1 MFPTVREVL
10 ALDPVRH
17 GAPRLVAGEAGLD
30 RPVRWVHVA
39 EVPDIATLLRGGELV
54 LTTGIGLPADDA
66 GLRVFIGALADVGV
80 SGLVVELGRRYVS
93 GVPRVMAAAAERRGL
108 PLVELR
114 RATPFVRVTEAVH
127 ALIVDAQL
135 TELRATEEIH
145 QRFTELSVE
154 GAGPAE
160 VVRQAAE
167 LSGCPVVLENLSR
180 QVLAY
185 DPAGES
191 AELLLDGWEQHSRR
205 ISPAGRTA
213 YDSDSGW
220 LVTTVGA
227 RGQDWGR
234 LLLRWPGGGELTTPA
249 PVPDGM
255 PDLEAGQVGQVPG
268 GPPTRLTILVE
279 RAASALALGRL
290 IRRDAE
296 GLERQ
301 IHRTLLTALLDHSR
315 PVDEVALRAR
325 ALGVVLERR
334 HLVGVVVRYRAD
346 EPAAEV
352 GSPGESGQVDPEA
365 GPARLRDLSE
375 AVGQALD
382 EAKLIGLSSA
392 IDDQAVGVLLALPDA
407 AAEERALAAFAAAL
421 RRNRMDAAPPRPPDA
436 VPARPG
442 GSAPGATPA
451 RTGTSAAGAGSARTG
466 TSAAGAGSAR
476 TGTSA
481 AGAGS
486 ARTGTTAAGAG
497 SVRTGTTAAGA
508 GSVRTGTTAAGAGS
522 ARTGTTAAGA
532 GSVRPG
538 GAGPAALAGLGAPP
552 HARTAGTGAPPSLL
566 RTAGPAS
573 VIVAAGSGVGSLREA
588 RRSLVEARQVADA
601 ARRDRRDLPI
611 FRLPH
616 VGLAG
621 LLHLLRDE
629 PRLQTFVER
638 ELGALLAY
646 DARHP
651 REQLLGTL
659 RAYLEQ
665 GRNKSAGAAAAH
677 LSRPAFYERLARIA
691 RILDVDLHSVEACIS
706 LHVALLALDA
716 VRTP

>member
-17 GAPRLVAGEAGLD
+17 GAPRLVAGDAGLD
-30 RPVRWVHVA
+30 APVRWVHVA
-39 EVPDIATLLRGGELV
+39 EVPDIATLLGGGELV
-54 LTTGIGLPADDA
+54 LTTGIGLPADDT
-66 GLRVFIGALADVGV
+66 GLRAFIGDLADVGV

-114 RATPFVRVTEAVH
+114 RATPFVRITEAVH

-167 LSGCPVVLENLSR
+167 LAGCPLVLENLSR

-205 ISPAGRTA
+205 IRPAGRTA
-213 YDSDSGW
+213 YDADSGW

-234 LLLRWPGGGELTTPA
+234 LLLRWPGGGDLAAGSTLGGRPA
-249 PVPDGM
+249 GT
-255 PDLEAGQVGQVPG
+255 
-268 GPPTRLTILVE
+268 PPTRLTILVE
-279 RAASALALGRL
+279 RAASTLALGRL

-325 ALGVVLERR
+325 ALGVTLERR
-334 HLVGVVVRYRAD
+334 HLVGVVVRHRLDDPA
-346 EPAAEV
+346 EGAGESTVAAE
-352 GSPGESGQVDPEA
+352 SPEA
-365 GPARLRDLSE
+365 GPARLRDLAE
-375 AVGQALD
+375 AVGQALR
-382 EAKLIGLSSA
+382 EAKLTGLTSA
-392 IDDQAVGVLLALPDA
+392 VDDQAVGALLALPDP
-407 AAEERALAAFAAAL
+407 AAEERALTAFAAAL
-421 RRNRMDAAPPRPPDA
+421 RRIRLDAAPARPAVAGAVPPDA
-436 VPARPG
+436 
-442 GSAPGATPA
+442 
-451 RTGTSAAGAGSARTG
+451 
-466 TSAAGAGSAR
+466 
-476 TGTSA
+476 
-481 AGAGS
+481 
-486 ARTGTTAAGAG
+486 
-497 SVRTGTTAAGA
+497 
-508 GSVRTGTTAAGAGS
+508 
-522 ARTGTTAAGA
+522 
-532 GSVRPG
+532 
-538 GAGPAALAGLGAPP
+538 
-552 HARTAGTGAPPSLL
+552 
-566 RTAGPAS
+566 
-573 VIVAAGSGVGSLREA
+573 VIVAAGSGVGGLREA
-588 RRSLVEARQVADA
+588 RRSLIEARQIADA

-629 PRLQTFVER
+629 PRVQTFVER
-638 ELGALLAY
+638 ELGALLAH

-651 REQLLGTL
+651 RDQLLGTL

-665 GRNKSAGAAAAH
+665 GRNKSAAAAAAH

-691 RILDVDLHSVEACIS
+691 RILDVDLDSVEACLS

-716 VRTP
+716 IRTP

>member
-17 GAPRLVAGEAGLD
+17 GAPRVVAGDEGLD

-39 EVPDIATLLRGGELV
+39 EVPDIATLLGGGELV
-54 LTTGIGLPADDA
+54 LTTGIGLPGDDA
-66 GLRVFIGALADVGV
+66 GLRAFIGDLADVGV

-114 RATPFVRVTEAVH
+114 RATPFVRITEAVH

-145 QRFTELSVE
+145 QRFNDLSVE
-154 GAGPAE
+154 GADAAE
-160 VVRQAAE
+160 VIRQAAE

-180 QVLAY
+180 QVLGY

-205 ISPAGRTA
+205 IRPAGRTA
-213 YDSDSGW
+213 YDPDSGW

-234 LLLRWPGGGELTTPA
+234 LLLRWPASGD
-249 PVPDGM
+249 VPSARAVE
-255 PDLEAGQVGQVPG
+255 PTA
-268 GPPTRLTILVE
+268 GPPTRLTILIE
-279 RAASALALGRL
+279 RAASTLALGRL

-315 PVDEVALRAR
+315 PVDEVGLRAK
-325 ALGVVLERR
+325 ALGVVLDRR
-334 HLVGVVVRYRAD
+334 HLVGVMVRHRAD
-346 EPAAEV
+346 DPAGEV
-352 GSPGESGQVDPEA
+352 GPEA
-365 GPARLRDLSE
+365 GQARLRDLSE
-375 AVGQALD
+375 AVGQALR
-382 EAKLIGLSSA
+382 EAKLTALTSA
-392 IDDQAVGVLLALPDA
+392 VDDHSVGALLALSDP
-407 AAEERALAAFAAAL
+407 AAEDRALSAFASAL
-421 RRNRMDAAPPRPPDA
+421 RRVRLDAGTGRPGPGA
-436 VPARPG
+436 EPARAAT
-442 GSAPGATPA
+442 STDVSRPGADA
-451 RTGTSAAGAGSARTG
+451 SRAALGADPSRAGFGEAVRAGVDGSR
-466 TSAAGAGSAR
+466 
-476 TGTSA
+476 
-481 AGAGS
+481 
-486 ARTGTTAAGAG
+486 
-497 SVRTGTTAAGA
+497 
-508 GSVRTGTTAAGAGS
+508 
-522 ARTGTTAAGA
+522 
-532 GSVRPG
+532 
-538 GAGPAALAGLGAPP
+538 GAGPGA
-552 HARTAGTGAPPSLL
+552 
-566 RTAGPAS
+566 
-573 VIVAAGSGVGSLREA
+573 VIVAAGSGVSTLREA
-588 RRSLVEARQVADA
+588 RRSLVEARQIAEA

-638 ELGALLAY
+638 ELGALLEY

-651 REQLLGTL
+651 REQLLDTL

-691 RILDVDLHSVEACIS
+691 RILDVDLDSVEASLS
-706 LHVALLALDA
+706 LHVALLALEA

>member
-10 ALDPVRH
+10 ALVPVRH
-17 GAPRLVAGEAGLD
+17 GAPRLVAGDAGLD
-30 RPVRWVHVA
+30 RRVRWVHVA
-39 EVPDIATLLRGGELV
+39 EVPDIATLLGGGELV

-66 GLRVFIGALADVGV
+66 GLRAFIGDLADVGV

-114 RATPFVRVTEAVH
+114 RATPFVRITEAVH

-145 QRFTELSVE
+145 QRFTDLSVE
-154 GAGPAE
+154 GAEPAE

-167 LSGCPVVLENLSR
+167 LAGCPVVLENLSR

-205 ISPAGRTA
+205 IRPAGRTA
-213 YDSDSGW
+213 YDPDSGW

-234 LLLRWPGGGELTTPA
+234 LLLRWPAGTDLASVDDPAAGGPRTGPAGSPPAAGDGGPSPAGDGPGPSGAQERGHGRSGAGDGTRAGGRSGAGRSGTGHGAPAGGWAAAVPATATTGRGPA
-249 PVPDGM
+249 T
-255 PDLEAGQVGQVPG
+255 
-268 GPPTRLTILVE
+268 PPTRLTILIE
-279 RAASALALGRL
+279 RAASTLALGRL

-301 IHRTLLTALLDHSR
+301 IHRTLLTALIDHSR
-315 PVDEVALRAR
+315 PVDEVALRAK
-325 ALGVVLERR
+325 ALGVTLDRR
-334 HLVGVVVRYRAD
+334 HLVGVVVRHRAD
-346 EPAAEV
+346 DPTGEGAGPA
-352 GSPGESGQVDPEA
+352 D
-365 GPARLRDLSE
+365 GPARLRDLAE
-375 AVGQALD
+375 AVGQALR
-382 EAKLIGLSSA
+382 EAKLTALTSA
-392 IDDQAVGVLLALPDA
+392 VDDQAVGALLALPDP

-421 RRNRMDAAPPRPPDA
+421 RRVRLDA
-436 VPARPG
+436 VPLRPP
-442 GSAPGATPA
+442 APRPA
-451 RTGTSAAGAGSARTG
+451 ALPVAVAAPWPAD
-466 TSAAGAGSAR
+466 
-476 TGTSA
+476 
-481 AGAGS
+481 
-486 ARTGTTAAGAG
+486 
-497 SVRTGTTAAGA
+497 
-508 GSVRTGTTAAGAGS
+508 
-522 ARTGTTAAGA
+522 
-532 GSVRPG
+532 G
-538 GAGPAALAGLGAPP
+538 GAGRPGSPERATGAGGVARATGPAAV
-552 HARTAGTGAPPSLL
+552 
-566 RTAGPAS
+566 
-573 VIVAAGSGVGSLREA
+573 VIAAGSGVGSLREA
-588 RRSLVEARQVADA
+588 RRSLVEARQIAEA

-638 ELGALLAY
+638 ELGALLAH

-665 GRNKSAGAAAAH
+665 GRNKSAAAAAAH
-677 LSRPAFYERLARIA
+677 LSRPAFYERLARIG
-691 RILDVDLHSVEACIS
+691 RILDADLDSVDACLS

-716 VRTP
+716 VRAP

>member
-1 MFPTVREVL
+1 MSSSGVTDGSVAAVFPTVREVL

-17 GAPRLVAGEAGLD
+17 GAPRLVAGDAGLD

-39 EVPDIATLLRGGELV
+39 EVPDIATLLGGGELV
-54 LTTGIGLPADDA
+54 LTTGIGLPGDDA
-66 GLRVFIGALADVGV
+66 GLRAFIGDLADVGV

-114 RATPFVRVTEAVH
+114 RATPFVRITEAVH

-145 QRFTELSVE
+145 QRFTDLSVE
-154 GAGPAE
+154 GADATE
-160 VVRQAAE
+160 VIRQAAE

-180 QVLAY
+180 QVLGY

-205 ISPAGRTA
+205 IRPAGRTA
-213 YDSDSGW
+213 YDPDSGW
-220 LVTTVGA
+220 LVTVVGA

-234 LLLRWPGGGELTTPA
+234 LLLRWPGGGELPTRRGTDPA
-249 PVPDGM
+249 RPD
-255 PDLEAGQVGQVPG
+255 PSP
-268 GPPTRLTILVE
+268 GPPTRLTILIE
-279 RAASALALGRL
+279 RAASTLALGRL

-315 PVDEVALRAR
+315 SVDEVALRAK
-325 ALGVVLERR
+325 ALGVVLDRR
-334 HLVGVVVRYRAD
+334 HLVGVMVRHRAD
-346 EPAAEV
+346 DPA
-352 GSPGESGQVDPEA
+352 GEGGPEA

-375 AVGQALD
+375 AVGQALR
-382 EAKLIGLSSA
+382 EAKLTALTSA
-392 IDDQAVGVLLALPDA
+392 VDDHSVGALLALPDP
-407 AAEERALAAFAAAL
+407 AAEDRALSAFAAAL
-421 RRNRMDAAPPRPPDA
+421 RRVRLD
-436 VPARPG
+436 
-442 GSAPGATPA
+442 
-451 RTGTSAAGAGSARTG
+451 AGASRVA
-466 TSAAGAGSAR
+466 SGANASPVA
-476 TGTSA
+476 S
-481 AGAGS
+481 GADASRVVADGVG
-486 ARTGTTAAGAG
+486 R
-497 SVRTGTTAAGA
+497 SV
-508 GSVRTGTTAAGAGS
+508 
-522 ARTGTTAAGA
+522 
-532 GSVRPG
+532 G
-538 GAGPAALAGLGAPP
+538 G
-552 HARTAGTGAPPSLL
+552 
-566 RTAGPAS
+566 

-588 RRSLVEARQVADA
+588 RRSLIEARQIAEA

-638 ELGALLAY
+638 ELGALLEY

-651 REQLLGTL
+651 RERLLDTL

-691 RILDVDLHSVEACIS
+691 RILDVDLDSVEACLS

>member
-17 GAPRLVAGEAGLD
+17 GAPRVVAGDAGLD

-39 EVPDIATLLRGGELV
+39 EVPDIATLLGGGELV
-54 LTTGIGLPADDA
+54 LTTGIGLPGDDA
-66 GLRVFIGALADVGV
+66 GLRAFIGDLADVGV

-114 RATPFVRVTEAVH
+114 RATPFVRITEAVH

-145 QRFTELSVE
+145 QRFNDLSVE
-154 GAGPAE
+154 GADAAE
-160 VVRQAAE
+160 VIRQAAE

-180 QVLAY
+180 QVLGY

-205 ISPAGRTA
+205 IRPAGRTA
-213 YDSDSGW
+213 YDPDSGW

-234 LLLRWPGGGELTTPA
+234 LLLRWPASGDVPTRAGEPA
-249 PVPDGM
+249 
-255 PDLEAGQVGQVPG
+255 G
-268 GPPTRLTILVE
+268 GPPTRLSILIE
-279 RAASALALGRL
+279 RAASTLALGRL

-315 PVDEVALRAR
+315 PVDEVALRAK
-325 ALGVVLERR
+325 ALGVLLDRR
-334 HLVGVVVRYRAD
+334 HLVGVMVRHRAD
-346 EPAAEV
+346 DPAGEV
-352 GSPGESGQVDPEA
+352 GPEA
-365 GPARLRDLSE
+365 GQARLRDLSE
-375 AVGQALD
+375 AVGQALR
-382 EAKLIGLSSA
+382 EAKLTALTSA
-392 IDDQAVGVLLALPDA
+392 VDDNSVGALLALTDP
-407 AAEERALAAFAAAL
+407 AAEDRALSAFASAL
-421 RRNRMDAAPPRPPDA
+421 RRVRLDAGSGRAPAAGEASRSATGADVSRP
-436 VPARPG
+436 
-442 GSAPGATPA
+442 APGAEPA
-451 RTGTSAAGAGSARTG
+451 RAVAGVDPSR
-466 TSAAGAGSAR
+466 
-476 TGTSA
+476 
-481 AGAGS
+481 
-486 ARTGTTAAGAG
+486 
-497 SVRTGTTAAGA
+497 
-508 GSVRTGTTAAGAGS
+508 
-522 ARTGTTAAGA
+522 
-532 GSVRPG
+532 G
-538 GAGPAALAGLGAPP
+538 GGGG
-552 HARTAGTGAPPSLL
+552 G
-566 RTAGPAS
+566 
-573 VIVAAGSGVGSLREA
+573 VIVAAGSGVSSLREA
-588 RRSLVEARQVADA
+588 RRSLVEARQIAEA

-629 PRLQTFVER
+629 PRLQTFVEG
-638 ELGALLAY
+638 ELGALLEY

-651 REQLLGTL
+651 REQLLDTL

-691 RILDVDLHSVEACIS
+691 RILDADLDSVETSLS
-706 LHVALLALDA
+706 LHVALLALEA

>member
-1 MFPTVREVL
+1 MAAVFPTVREVL

-17 GAPRLVAGEAGLD
+17 GAPRVVAGDEGLD

-39 EVPDIATLLRGGELV
+39 EVPDIATLLGGGELV
-54 LTTGIGLPADDA
+54 LTTGIGLPGDDA
-66 GLRVFIGALADVGV
+66 GLRAFIGDLADVGV

-114 RATPFVRVTEAVH
+114 RATPFVRITEAVH

-145 QRFTELSVE
+145 QRFNDLSVE
-154 GAGPAE
+154 GADATE
-160 VVRQAAE
+160 VIRQAAE

-180 QVLAY
+180 QVLGY

-205 ISPAGRTA
+205 IRPAGRTA
-213 YDSDSGW
+213 YDPDSGW

-234 LLLRWPGGGELTTPA
+234 LLLRWPASGD
-249 PVPDGM
+249 VPSARAVE
-255 PDLEAGQVGQVPG
+255 PNAGS
-268 GPPTRLTILVE
+268 PTRLTILIE
-279 RAASALALGRL
+279 RAASTLALGRL

-315 PVDEVALRAR
+315 PVDEVGLRAK
-325 ALGVVLERR
+325 ALGVVLDRR
-334 HLVGVVVRYRAD
+334 HLVGVMVRHRAD
-346 EPAAEV
+346 DPA
-352 GSPGESGQVDPEA
+352 GEIGPEA
-365 GPARLRDLSE
+365 GQARLRDLSE
-375 AVGQALD
+375 AVGQALR
-382 EAKLIGLSSA
+382 EAKLTALTSA
-392 IDDQAVGVLLALPDA
+392 VDDNSVGALLALPDA
-407 AAEERALAAFAAAL
+407 AAEDRALSAFASAL
-421 RRNRMDAAPPRPPDA
+421 RR
-436 VPARPG
+436 
-442 GSAPGATPA
+442 
-451 RTGTSAAGAGSARTG
+451 
-466 TSAAGAGSAR
+466 
-476 TGTSA
+476 
-481 AGAGS
+481 
-486 ARTGTTAAGAG
+486 
-497 SVRTGTTAAGA
+497 VR
-508 GSVRTGTTAAGAGS
+508 
-522 ARTGTTAAGA
+522 
-532 GSVRPG
+532 
-538 GAGPAALAGLGAPP
+538 LD
-552 HARTAGTGAPPSLL
+552 AGTGRATSGVDPF
-566 RTAGPAS
+566 RGGGPGA
-573 VIVAAGSGVGSLREA
+573 VIVAAGSGVSSPREA
-588 RRSLVEARQVADA
+588 RRSLVEARQIAEA

-638 ELGALLAY
+638 ELGALLEY

-651 REQLLGTL
+651 REQLLDTL

-665 GRNKSAGAAAAH
+665 GRNKSAAAAAAH

-691 RILDVDLHSVEACIS
+691 RILDVDLDSVEAALS
-706 LHVALLALDA
+706 LHVALLALEA
-716 VRTP
+716 VRAP

>member
-1 MFPTVREVL
+1 MAAVFPTVREVL
-10 ALDPVRH
+10 ALGPVRH
-17 GAPRLVAGEAGLD
+17 GAPRVVAGDEGLD

-39 EVPDIATLLRGGELV
+39 EVPDIATLLGGGELV
-54 LTTGIGLPADDA
+54 LTTGIGLPGDDA
-66 GLRVFIGALADVGV
+66 GLRAFIGDLADVGV

-114 RATPFVRVTEAVH
+114 RATPFVRITEAVH

-145 QRFTELSVE
+145 QRFNDLSVE
-154 GAGPAE
+154 GADAAE
-160 VVRQAAE
+160 VIRQAAE

-180 QVLAY
+180 QVLGY

-205 ISPAGRTA
+205 IRPAGRTA
-213 YDSDSGW
+213 YDPDSGW

-234 LLLRWPGGGELTTPA
+234 LLLRWPASGD
-249 PVPDGM
+249 VPSAQAVE
-255 PDLEAGQVGQVPG
+255 PSAGS
-268 GPPTRLTILVE
+268 PTRLTILIE
-279 RAASALALGRL
+279 RAASTLALGRL

-315 PVDEVALRAR
+315 PVDEVGLRAK
-325 ALGVVLERR
+325 ALGVVLDRR
-334 HLVGVVVRYRAD
+334 HLVGVMVRHRAD
-346 EPAAEV
+346 DPAGEV
-352 GSPGESGQVDPEA
+352 GPEA
-365 GPARLRDLSE
+365 GQARLRDLSE
-375 AVGQALD
+375 AVGQALR
-382 EAKLIGLSSA
+382 EAKLTALTSA
-392 IDDQAVGVLLALPDA
+392 VDDNSVGVLLALPDP
-407 AAEERALAAFAAAL
+407 AAEDRALSAFASAL
-421 RRNRMDAAPPRPPDA
+421 RQVRLD
-436 VPARPG
+436 
-442 GSAPGATPA
+442 
-451 RTGTSAAGAGSARTG
+451 AGAGRTG
-466 TSAAGAGSAR
+466 PGVDVSRSSSGAEPSRAAPGVEAARVGVEGAR
-476 TGTSA
+476 
-481 AGAGS
+481 
-486 ARTGTTAAGAG
+486 
-497 SVRTGTTAAGA
+497 
-508 GSVRTGTTAAGAGS
+508 
-522 ARTGTTAAGA
+522 
-532 GSVRPG
+532 
-538 GAGPAALAGLGAPP
+538 GAGPGA
-552 HARTAGTGAPPSLL
+552 
-566 RTAGPAS
+566 
-573 VIVAAGSGVGSLREA
+573 VIVAAGSRVSTLREA
-588 RRSLVEARQVADA
+588 RRSLVEARQVAEA

-638 ELGALLAY
+638 ELGALLEY

-651 REQLLGTL
+651 RERLLDTL

-665 GRNKSAGAAAAH
+665 GRNKSAAAAAAH

-691 RILDVDLHSVEACIS
+691 RVLDVDLDSVEAALS

>member
-17 GAPRLVAGEAGLD
+17 GAPRVVAGDDGLD

-39 EVPDIATLLRGGELV
+39 EVPDIATLLGGGELV
-54 LTTGIGLPADDA
+54 LTTGIGLPGDDA
-66 GLRVFIGALADVGV
+66 GLRAFIGDLADVGV

-93 GVPRVMAAAAERRGL
+93 GVPRVMVAAAERRGL

-114 RATPFVRVTEAVH
+114 RATPFVRITEAVH

-145 QRFTELSVE
+145 QRFNDLSVE
-154 GAGPAE
+154 GADAAE
-160 VVRQAAE
+160 VIRQAAE

-180 QVLAY
+180 QVLGY

-205 ISPAGRTA
+205 IRPAGRTA
-213 YDSDSGW
+213 YDPDSGW

-234 LLLRWPGGGELTTPA
+234 LLLRWPASGD
-249 PVPDGM
+249 VPSARAIE
-255 PDLEAGQVGQVPG
+255 PTAGS
-268 GPPTRLTILVE
+268 PTRLTILIE
-279 RAASALALGRL
+279 RAASTLALGRL
-290 IRRDAE
+290 IRPDAE

-315 PVDEVALRAR
+315 PVDEVGLRAK
-325 ALGVVLERR
+325 ALGVVLDRR
-334 HLVGVVVRYRAD
+334 HLVGVMVRHRAD
-346 EPAAEV
+346 DPAGEV
-352 GSPGESGQVDPEA
+352 GPEVGQ
-365 GPARLRDLSE
+365 ARLRDLSE
-375 AVGQALD
+375 AVGQALR
-382 EAKLIGLSSA
+382 EAKLTALTSA
-392 IDDQAVGVLLALPDA
+392 VDDNSVGALLALPDP
-407 AAEERALAAFAAAL
+407 AAEDRALSAFASAL
-421 RRNRMDAAPPRPPDA
+421 RRVRLD
-436 VPARPG
+436 
-442 GSAPGATPA
+442 
-451 RTGTSAAGAGSARTG
+451 AGAG
-466 TSAAGAGSAR
+466 
-476 TGTSA
+476 
-481 AGAGS
+481 
-486 ARTGTTAAGAG
+486 
-497 SVRTGTTAAGA
+497 
-508 GSVRTGTTAAGAGS
+508 
-522 ARTGTTAAGA
+522 
-532 GSVRPG
+532 RPG
-538 GAGPAALAGLGAPP
+538 PGVEPARAASDASRAALGADPPRAGFGVEAARAGGDVPRGAGPGA
-552 HARTAGTGAPPSLL
+552 
-566 RTAGPAS
+566 
-573 VIVAAGSGVGSLREA
+573 VIVAAGSGVSTLREA
-588 RRSLVEARQVADA
+588 RRSLVEARQIAEA

-638 ELGALLAY
+638 ELGALLEY

-651 REQLLGTL
+651 REQLLDTL

-691 RILDVDLHSVEACIS
+691 RILDVDLDSVEASLS
-706 LHVALLALDA
+706 LHVALLALEA
-716 VRTP
+716 VRAP

>member
-1 MFPTVREVL
+1 MSRVFPTVREIL
-10 ALDPVRH
+10 ALDPIRH

-39 EVPDIATLLRGGELV
+39 EVPDIASLLRGGELV
-54 LTTGIGLPADDA
+54 LTTGIGLPGEDA
-66 GLRVFIGALADVGV
+66 GLRAFIGELADVGV

-93 GVPRVMAAAAERRGL
+93 GVPRVMAAAAARRGL

-185 DPAGES
+185 DPAGQS

-205 ISPAGRTA
+205 ISPPGRTA
-213 YDSDSGW
+213 YDTDRGW

-234 LLLRWPGGGELTTPA
+234 LLLRWPGGGELAAPA
-249 PVPDGM
+249 PLPDPAAEPADVAPRM
-255 PDLEAGQVGQVPG
+255 VT
-268 GPPTRLTILVE
+268 PPTRLTILVE
-279 RAASALALGRL
+279 RAASTLALGRL

-325 ALGVVLERR
+325 ALGVVLDRR
-334 HLVGVVVRYRAD
+334 HLVGVVVRWRTD
-346 EPAAEV
+346 DPAADGAPPEE
-352 GSPGESGQVDPEA
+352 PGPADPEA

-375 AVGQALD
+375 AVGQALR
-382 EAKLIGLSSA
+382 EAKLTGLSSA
-392 IDDQAVGVLLALPDA
+392 VDDQAVGVLLALSDP
-407 AAEERALAAFAAAL
+407 AAEDRALAAFAAAL
-421 RRNRMDAAPPRPPDA
+421 RRNRVDAAGSRAAEPA
-436 VPARPG
+436 PAR
-442 GSAPGATPA
+442 AT
-451 RTGTSAAGAGSARTG
+451 GAGA
-466 TSAAGAGSAR
+466 
-476 TGTSA
+476 
-481 AGAGS
+481 
-486 ARTGTTAAGAG
+486 
-497 SVRTGTTAAGA
+497 
-508 GSVRTGTTAAGAGS
+508 
-522 ARTGTTAAGA
+522 
-532 GSVRPG
+532 
-538 GAGPAALAGLGAPP
+538 
-552 HARTAGTGAPPSLL
+552 
-566 RTAGPAS
+566 

-601 ARRDRRDLPI
+601 ARRDRRDLPV

-665 GRNKSAGAAAAH
+665 GRNKSAAAAAAH

-691 RILDVDLHSVEACIS
+691 RILDADLDSVEACLS

>member
-1 MFPTVREVL
+1 MTAVFPTVREVL

-17 GAPRLVAGEAGLD
+17 GAPRVVAGDEGLD

-39 EVPDIATLLRGGELV
+39 EVPDIATLLGGGELV
-54 LTTGIGLPADDA
+54 LTTGIGLPGDDA
-66 GLRVFIGALADVGV
+66 GLRAFIGDLADVGV

-93 GVPRVMAAAAERRGL
+93 AVPRVMAAAAERRGL

-114 RATPFVRVTEAVH
+114 RATPFVRITEAVH

-145 QRFTELSVE
+145 QRFNDLSVE
-154 GAGPAE
+154 GADAAE
-160 VVRQAAE
+160 VIRQAAE

-180 QVLAY
+180 QVLGY

-205 ISPAGRTA
+205 IRPAGRTA
-213 YDSDSGW
+213 YDPDSGW

-234 LLLRWPGGGELTTPA
+234 LLLRWPASGD
-249 PVPDGM
+249 VPSAQAVE
-255 PDLEAGQVGQVPG
+255 PTV
-268 GPPTRLTILVE
+268 GPPTRLTILIE
-279 RAASALALGRL
+279 RAASTLALGRL

-315 PVDEVALRAR
+315 PVDEVGLRAK
-325 ALGVVLERR
+325 ALGVVLDRR
-334 HLVGVVVRYRAD
+334 HLVGVMVRHRAD
-346 EPAAEV
+346 DPVGEV
-352 GSPGESGQVDPEA
+352 GPEA
-365 GPARLRDLSE
+365 GQARLRDLSE
-375 AVGQALD
+375 AVGQALR
-382 EAKLIGLSSA
+382 EAKLTALTSA
-392 IDDQAVGVLLALPDA
+392 VDDNSVGALLALPDP
-407 AAEERALAAFAAAL
+407 AAEDRALSAFASAL
-421 RRNRMDAAPPRPPDA
+421 RRVRLDAGTGRAAPGVEPARVTSGVDVARPAPDA
-436 VPARPG
+436 SRADPARPG
-442 GSAPGATPA
+442 FGVEAV
-451 RTGTSAAGAGSARTG
+451 RAGVEG
-466 TSAAGAGSAR
+466 
-476 TGTSA
+476 
-481 AGAGS
+481 
-486 ARTGTTAAGAG
+486 
-497 SVRTGTTAAGA
+497 VR
-508 GSVRTGTTAAGAGS
+508 
-522 ARTGTTAAGA
+522 
-532 GSVRPG
+532 
-538 GAGPAALAGLGAPP
+538 GAGPGA
-552 HARTAGTGAPPSLL
+552 
-566 RTAGPAS
+566 
-573 VIVAAGSGVGSLREA
+573 VIVAAGSGVSTLREA
-588 RRSLVEARQVADA
+588 RRSLVEARQIAEA

-638 ELGALLAY
+638 ELGALLEY

-651 REQLLGTL
+651 RERLLDTL

-691 RILDVDLHSVEACIS
+691 RILDVDLDSVEASLS
-706 LHVALLALDA
+706 LHVALLALEA

>member
-1 MFPTVREVL
+1 MAAVFPTVREVL
-10 ALDPVRH
+10 ALGPVRH
-17 GAPRLVAGEAGLD
+17 GAPRVVAGDEGLD

-39 EVPDIATLLRGGELV
+39 EVPDIATLLGGGELV
-54 LTTGIGLPADDA
+54 LTTGIGLPGDDA
-66 GLRVFIGALADVGV
+66 GLRAFIGDLADVGV

-114 RATPFVRVTEAVH
+114 RATPFVRITEAVH

-145 QRFTELSVE
+145 QRFNDLSVE
-154 GAGPAE
+154 GADAAE
-160 VVRQAAE
+160 VIRQAAE

-180 QVLAY
+180 QVLGY

-205 ISPAGRTA
+205 IRPAGRTA
-213 YDSDSGW
+213 YDPDSGW

-234 LLLRWPGGGELTTPA
+234 LLLRWPASGD
-249 PVPDGM
+249 VPSAQAVE
-255 PDLEAGQVGQVPG
+255 PSVGS
-268 GPPTRLTILVE
+268 PTRLTILIE
-279 RAASALALGRL
+279 RAASTLALGRL

-315 PVDEVALRAR
+315 PVDEVGLRAK
-325 ALGVVLERR
+325 ALGVVLDRR
-334 HLVGVVVRYRAD
+334 HLVGVMVRHRAD
-346 EPAAEV
+346 DPAGEV
-352 GSPGESGQVDPEA
+352 GPEA
-365 GPARLRDLSE
+365 GQARLRDLSE
-375 AVGQALD
+375 AVGQALR
-382 EAKLIGLSSA
+382 EAKLTALTSA
-392 IDDQAVGVLLALPDA
+392 VDDNSVGALLALPDP
-407 AAEERALAAFAAAL
+407 AAEDRALSAFASAL
-421 RRNRMDAAPPRPPDA
+421 RQVRLD
-436 VPARPG
+436 
-442 GSAPGATPA
+442 
-451 RTGTSAAGAGSARTG
+451 AGAGRTG
-466 TSAAGAGSAR
+466 PGVDMSRSSSGAEPSRVAPGVEAARVGVEGAR
-476 TGTSA
+476 
-481 AGAGS
+481 
-486 ARTGTTAAGAG
+486 
-497 SVRTGTTAAGA
+497 
-508 GSVRTGTTAAGAGS
+508 
-522 ARTGTTAAGA
+522 
-532 GSVRPG
+532 
-538 GAGPAALAGLGAPP
+538 GAGPGA
-552 HARTAGTGAPPSLL
+552 
-566 RTAGPAS
+566 
-573 VIVAAGSGVGSLREA
+573 VIVAAGSGVSTLREA
-588 RRSLVEARQVADA
+588 RRSLVEARQVAEA

-638 ELGALLAY
+638 ELGALLEY

-651 REQLLGTL
+651 RERLLDTL

-665 GRNKSAGAAAAH
+665 GRNKSAAAAAAH

-691 RILDVDLHSVEACIS
+691 RVLDVDLDSVEAALS

>member
-17 GAPRLVAGEAGLD
+17 GAPRVVAGDAGLD

-39 EVPDIATLLRGGELV
+39 EVPDIATLLGGGELV
-54 LTTGIGLPADDA
+54 LTTGIGLPGDDA
-66 GLRVFIGALADVGV
+66 GLRAFIGDLADVGV

-114 RATPFVRVTEAVH
+114 RATPFVRITEAVH

-145 QRFTELSVE
+145 QRFTDLSVE
-154 GAGPAE
+154 GADAAE
-160 VVRQAAE
+160 VIRQAAE

-180 QVLAY
+180 QVLGY

-205 ISPAGRTA
+205 IRPAGRTA
-213 YDSDSGW
+213 YDPDSGW
-220 LVTTVGA
+220 LVTVVGA

-234 LLLRWPGGGELTTPA
+234 LLLRWPAGGELPSRRGA
-249 PVPDGM
+249 DPVEPD
-255 PDLEAGQVGQVPG
+255 ARPG
-268 GPPTRLTILVE
+268 SGPPTRLTILIE
-279 RAASALALGRL
+279 RAASTLALGRL

-315 PVDEVALRAR
+315 PVDEVALRAK

-334 HLVGVVVRYRAD
+334 HLVGVMVRHRAD
-346 EPAAEV
+346 DPA
-352 GSPGESGQVDPEA
+352 GEGGPEA

-375 AVGQALD
+375 AVGQALR
-382 EAKLIGLSSA
+382 EAKLTALTSA
-392 IDDQAVGVLLALPDA
+392 VDDHSVGALLALPDP
-407 AAEERALAAFAAAL
+407 AAEDRALSAFAAAL
-421 RRNRMDAAPPRPPDA
+421 RRVRLDAGTVRTASGADASRMVSAADPSRA
-436 VPARPG
+436 AGGAPG
-442 GSAPGATPA
+442 G
-451 RTGTSAAGAGSARTG
+451 
-466 TSAAGAGSAR
+466 
-476 TGTSA
+476 
-481 AGAGS
+481 
-486 ARTGTTAAGAG
+486 
-497 SVRTGTTAAGA
+497 
-508 GSVRTGTTAAGAGS
+508 
-522 ARTGTTAAGA
+522 
-532 GSVRPG
+532 
-538 GAGPAALAGLGAPP
+538 
-552 HARTAGTGAPPSLL
+552 
-566 RTAGPAS
+566 
-573 VIVAAGSGVGSLREA
+573 VIVAAGSGVGNLREA
-588 RRSLVEARQVADA
+588 RRSLVEARQIAEA

-638 ELGALLAY
+638 ELGALLEY

-651 REQLLGTL
+651 RERLLDTL

-691 RILDVDLHSVEACIS
+691 RILDVDLDSVEASLS

>member
-1 MFPTVREVL
+1 MAAVFPTVREVL

-17 GAPRLVAGEAGLD
+17 GAPRVVAGDEGLD

-39 EVPDIATLLRGGELV
+39 EVPDIATLLGGGELV
-54 LTTGIGLPADDA
+54 LTTGIGLPGDDT
-66 GLRVFIGALADVGV
+66 GLRAFIGDLADVGV

-114 RATPFVRVTEAVH
+114 RATPFVRITEAVH

-145 QRFTELSVE
+145 QRFNDLSVE
-154 GAGPAE
+154 GADTAE
-160 VVRQAAE
+160 VIRQAAE

-180 QVLAY
+180 QVLGY

-205 ISPAGRTA
+205 IRPAGRTA
-213 YDSDSGW
+213 YDRDSGW

-234 LLLRWPGGGELTTPA
+234 LLLRWPASGD
-249 PVPDGM
+249 VPSAQAVE
-255 PDLEAGQVGQVPG
+255 PTV
-268 GPPTRLTILVE
+268 GPPTRLTILIE
-279 RAASALALGRL
+279 RAASTLALGRL

-315 PVDEVALRAR
+315 PVDEVGLRAK
-325 ALGVVLERR
+325 ALGVVLDRR
-334 HLVGVVVRYRAD
+334 HLVGVMVRHRAD
-346 EPAAEV
+346 DSAGEV
-352 GSPGESGQVDPEA
+352 GPEA
-365 GPARLRDLSE
+365 GQARLRDLSE
-375 AVGQALD
+375 AVGQALR
-382 EAKLIGLSSA
+382 EAKLTALTSA
-392 IDDQAVGVLLALPDA
+392 VDDNSVGALLALPDP
-407 AAEERALAAFAAAL
+407 AAEDRALSAFASAL
-421 RRNRMDAAPPRPPDA
+421 RRVRLDAGTGRPGPGVEAARATSGVDVARPVPDA
-436 VPARPG
+436 SRAVLGADPSRPG
-442 GSAPGATPA
+442 AGVEAARAGVEGA
-451 RTGTSAAGAGSARTG
+451 R
-466 TSAAGAGSAR
+466 
-476 TGTSA
+476 
-481 AGAGS
+481 
-486 ARTGTTAAGAG
+486 
-497 SVRTGTTAAGA
+497 
-508 GSVRTGTTAAGAGS
+508 
-522 ARTGTTAAGA
+522 
-532 GSVRPG
+532 
-538 GAGPAALAGLGAPP
+538 GAGPGA
-552 HARTAGTGAPPSLL
+552 
-566 RTAGPAS
+566 
-573 VIVAAGSGVGSLREA
+573 VIVAAGSGVSTLREA
-588 RRSLVEARQVADA
+588 RRSLVEARQIAEA

-638 ELGALLAY
+638 ELGALLEY

-651 REQLLGTL
+651 RERLLDTL

-691 RILDVDLHSVEACIS
+691 RILDVDLDSVEASLS
-706 LHVALLALDA
+706 LHVALLALEA

>member
-1 MFPTVREVL
+1 MSAVFPTVREVL

-17 GAPRLVAGEAGLD
+17 GAPRVVAGDEGLD

-39 EVPDIATLLRGGELV
+39 EVPDIATLLGGGELV
-54 LTTGIGLPADDA
+54 LTTGIGLPGDDA
-66 GLRVFIGALADVGV
+66 GLRAFIGDLADVGV

-114 RATPFVRVTEAVH
+114 RATPFVRITEAVH

-135 TELRATEEIH
+135 TELRASEEIH
-145 QRFTELSVE
+145 QRFNDLSVE
-154 GAGPAE
+154 GADAAE
-160 VVRQAAE
+160 VIRQAAE

-180 QVLAY
+180 QVLGY

-205 ISPAGRTA
+205 IRPAGRTA
-213 YDSDSGW
+213 YDPDSGW

-234 LLLRWPGGGELTTPA
+234 LLLRWPASGD
-249 PVPDGM
+249 VPSARAVE
-255 PDLEAGQVGQVPG
+255 PTA
-268 GPPTRLTILVE
+268 GPPTRLTILIE
-279 RAASALALGRL
+279 RAASTLALGRL

-315 PVDEVALRAR
+315 PVDEVGLRAK
-325 ALGVVLERR
+325 ALGVVLDRR
-334 HLVGVVVRYRAD
+334 HLVGVMVRHRAD
-346 EPAAEV
+346 DPAGEV
-352 GSPGESGQVDPEA
+352 GPEA
-365 GPARLRDLSE
+365 GQARLRDLSE
-375 AVGQALD
+375 AVGQALR
-382 EAKLIGLSSA
+382 EAKLTALTSA
-392 IDDQAVGVLLALPDA
+392 VDDHSVGALLALSDP
-407 AAEERALAAFAAAL
+407 AAEDRALSAFAGAL
-421 RRNRMDAAPPRPPDA
+421 RRVRVDAGTGRPGPGA
-436 VPARPG
+436 EPARAAA
-442 GSAPGATPA
+442 STDVSRPGAEA
-451 RTGTSAAGAGSARTG
+451 SRAALGADPSR
-466 TSAAGAGSAR
+466 AGFGVETVRAGVDVSR
-476 TGTSA
+476 
-481 AGAGS
+481 
-486 ARTGTTAAGAG
+486 
-497 SVRTGTTAAGA
+497 
-508 GSVRTGTTAAGAGS
+508 
-522 ARTGTTAAGA
+522 
-532 GSVRPG
+532 
-538 GAGPAALAGLGAPP
+538 GAGPGA
-552 HARTAGTGAPPSLL
+552 
-566 RTAGPAS
+566 
-573 VIVAAGSGVGSLREA
+573 VIVAAGSGVSTLREA
-588 RRSLVEARQVADA
+588 RRSLVEARQIAEA

-638 ELGALLAY
+638 ELGALLEY

-651 REQLLGTL
+651 REQLLDTL

-691 RILDVDLHSVEACIS
+691 RILDVDLDSVEASLS
-706 LHVALLALDA
+706 LHVALLALEA

>member
-1 MFPTVREVL
+1 MSAVFPTVREVL

-39 EVPDIATLLRGGELV
+39 EVPDIATLLNGRELV

-66 GLRVFIGALADVGV
+66 GLRAFIGALADVGV

-114 RATPFVRVTEAVH
+114 RATPFVRITEAVH

-154 GAGPAE
+154 GADAAE

-167 LSGCPVVLENLSR
+167 LAGSPVVLENLSR

-205 ISPAGRTA
+205 IRPDGRTA
-213 YDSDSGW
+213 YDLDSGW

-234 LLLRWPGGGELTTPA
+234 LLLRWPSGDLAAAGTPA
-249 PVPDGM
+249 GDGS
-255 PDLEAGQVGQVPG
+255 
-268 GPPTRLTILVE
+268 PPTRLTILVE
-279 RAASALALGRL
+279 RAASTLALGRL

-315 PVDEVALRAR
+315 PVDEVGLRAR

-334 HLVGVVVRYRAD
+334 HLVGVVVRHRSD
-346 EPAAEV
+346 
-352 GSPGESGQVDPEA
+352 DPDGGPQA
-365 GPARLRDLSE
+365 GPARLRDLAE
-375 AVGQALD
+375 AVGQALR
-382 EAKLIGLSSA
+382 EAKLTALTSA
-392 IDDQAVGVLLALPDA
+392 MDDQAVGALLALPEA
-407 AAEERALAAFAAAL
+407 EAEERALAAFAAAL
-421 RRNRMDAAPPRPPDA
+421 RRVRLDPRP
-436 VPARPG
+436 
-442 GSAPGATPA
+442 APGTPA
-451 RTGTSAAGAGSARTG
+451 A
-466 TSAAGAGSAR
+466 
-476 TGTSA
+476 
-481 AGAGS
+481 
-486 ARTGTTAAGAG
+486 
-497 SVRTGTTAAGA
+497 
-508 GSVRTGTTAAGAGS
+508 
-522 ARTGTTAAGA
+522 
-532 GSVRPG
+532 
-538 GAGPAALAGLGAPP
+538 
-552 HARTAGTGAPPSLL
+552 
-566 RTAGPAS
+566 
-573 VIVAAGSGVGSLREA
+573 VIVAAGSGVSSLREA
-588 RRSLVEARQVADA
+588 RRSLVEARQIADA
-601 ARRDRRDLPI
+601 ARRDRRELPV

-638 ELGALLAY
+638 ELGGLLAY
-646 DARHP
+646 DAQHP

-665 GRNKSAGAAAAH
+665 GRNKSAAAAAAH
-677 LSRPAFYERLARIA
+677 LSRPAFYERLARIG
-691 RILDVDLHSVEACIS
+691 RILDVDLDSVDACLS

-716 VRTP
+716 VRDT

>member
-1 MFPTVREVL
+1 MSPVFPTVREIL
-10 ALDPVRH
+10 ALDPIRH

-39 EVPDIATLLRGGELV
+39 EVPDIASLLRGGELV
-54 LTTGIGLPADDA
+54 LTTGIGLPGEDA
-66 GLRVFIGALADVGV
+66 GLRAFIGELADVGV

-93 GVPRVMAAAAERRGL
+93 GVPRVMAAAAARRGL

-185 DPAGES
+185 DPAGQS

-205 ISPAGRTA
+205 ISPPGRTA
-213 YDSDSGW
+213 YDADRGW

-234 LLLRWPGGGELTTPA
+234 LLLRWPGGGELTTGA
-249 PVPDGM
+249 PVPDGA
-255 PDLEAGQVGQVPG
+255 PEPG
-268 GPPTRLTILVE
+268 PADVAPPPQAPPTRLTILVD
-279 RAASALALGRL
+279 RAASGLALDGL

-334 HLVGVVVRYRAD
+334 HLVGVVVRYRGD
-346 EPAAEV
+346 EPAADGTPTE
-352 GSPGESGQVDPEA
+352 GPGPVDPEA

-375 AVGQALD
+375 AVGQALR
-382 EAKLIGLSSA
+382 EAKLTGLSSA
-392 IDDQAVGVLLALPDA
+392 VDDQSVGVLLALPDP
-407 AAEERALAAFAAAL
+407 AAEERALAGFAVAL
-421 RRNRMDAAPPRPPDA
+421 RRNRVDAAGPRA
-436 VPARPG
+436 AEPA
-442 GSAPGATPA
+442 PA
-451 RTGTSAAGAGSARTG
+451 RTPEPARGSGAGA
-466 TSAAGAGSAR
+466 
-476 TGTSA
+476 
-481 AGAGS
+481 
-486 ARTGTTAAGAG
+486 
-497 SVRTGTTAAGA
+497 
-508 GSVRTGTTAAGAGS
+508 
-522 ARTGTTAAGA
+522 
-532 GSVRPG
+532 
-538 GAGPAALAGLGAPP
+538 
-552 HARTAGTGAPPSLL
+552 
-566 RTAGPAS
+566 

-665 GRNKSAGAAAAH
+665 GRNKSAPAAAAH

-691 RILDVDLHSVEACIS
+691 RILDADLDSVEVCLS

-716 VRTP
+716 VRAP

>member
-1 MFPTVREVL
+1 MTQGSVSPVFPTVREVL
-10 ALDPVRH
+10 ALVPVRH
-17 GAPRLVAGEAGLD
+17 GAPRLVAGDAGLD

-39 EVPDIATLLRGGELV
+39 EVPDIATLLGGGELV

-66 GLRVFIGALADVGV
+66 GLRAFIGDLADVGV

-114 RATPFVRVTEAVH
+114 RATPFVRITEAVH

-154 GAGPAE
+154 GAEPAE

-167 LSGCPVVLENLSR
+167 LAGCPVVLENLSR

-205 ISPAGRTA
+205 IRPAGRTA
-213 YDSDSGW
+213 YDRDSGW

-234 LLLRWPGGGELTTPA
+234 LLLRWPAGAELTTRDPERTPAFLEDRPRFGEAWRASAAGEPAGGPDAGAGGADGGAGGADGGQPTTSAGPADAA
-249 PVPDGM
+249 PVDAAPVEGWTPPHPRRD
-255 PDLEAGQVGQVPG
+255 AGAG
-268 GPPTRLTILVE
+268 GGAGATPPTRLTILIE
-279 RAASALALGRL
+279 RAASTLALGRL

-301 IHRTLLTALLDHSR
+301 IHRTLLTALIDHSR
-315 PVDEVALRAR
+315 PVDEVALRAK
-325 ALGVVLERR
+325 ALGVTLDRR
-334 HLVGVVVRYRAD
+334 HLVGVVVRHRAD
-346 EPAAEV
+346 D
-352 GSPGESGQVDPEA
+352 PGEGGGPGPDAGPEA
-365 GPARLRDLSE
+365 GPARLRDLAE
-375 AVGQALD
+375 AVGQALR
-382 EAKLIGLSSA
+382 EAKLTALTSA
-392 IDDQAVGVLLALPDA
+392 VDDQAVGALLALPDP
-407 AAEERALAAFAAAL
+407 AAEEKALAAFAAAL
-421 RRNRMDAAPPRPPDA
+421 RRVRLDAD
-436 VPARPG
+436 PARPPAPR
-442 GSAPGATPA
+442 SARPADPPA
-451 RTGTSAAGAGSARTG
+451 RTVAVGALRAADPAS
-466 TSAAGAGSAR
+466 
-476 TGTSA
+476 
-481 AGAGS
+481 
-486 ARTGTTAAGAG
+486 
-497 SVRTGTTAAGA
+497 
-508 GSVRTGTTAAGAGS
+508 
-522 ARTGTTAAGA
+522 
-532 GSVRPG
+532 RPRP
-538 GAGPAALAGLGAPP
+538 AGPA
-552 HARTAGTGAPPSLL
+552 
-566 RTAGPAS
+566 

-588 RRSLVEARQVADA
+588 RRSLVEARQIAEA
-601 ARRDRRDLPI
+601 ARRDRRDLPY

-638 ELGALLAY
+638 ELGGLLAY
-646 DARHP
+646 DAQHP

-665 GRNKSAGAAAAH
+665 GRNKSAAAAAAH
-677 LSRPAFYERLARIA
+677 LSRPAFYERLARIG
-691 RILDVDLHSVEACIS
+691 RILDVDLDSVEQCLS